1 MLYELSNEQ
10 VTTIL
15 KGLVTQPWLE
25 VNQLINMFTSP
36 AMTPAVTPKPK
47 AKEAPYGLKKD
58 GTPRA
63 RPGRPTKRSK

>member
-1 MLYELSNEQ
+1 MLYELTNEQ

-25 VNQLINMFTSP
+25 VNQLVMMFTNP
-36 AMTPAVTPKPK
+36 FAEGKPQQ
-47 AKEAPYGLKKD
+47 EAPYGLKKD

-63 RPGRPTKRSK
+63 RPGRKAKRSK